1 MPYVMKFLTPESLA
15 STIIGKGGAV
25 ISAIRQ
31 ATSTKM
37 GLTEHNELWP
47 GTDCRVLTIQGS
59 HVEQLSEACRQVI
72 GKLAET
78 AQATPGES
86 VGSMPSDLRL
96 RCIVPRAAAGGI
108 IGKSGV
114 TVKALRE
121 KTGAR
126 ISLSEATSGGPQ
138 GSQVVDVIGNLQA
151 LLLIVEEVNK
161 NTQAVAEEP
170 WFKEWASISGAVANG
185 AGPPLMSRNGRH
197 SSLGVAMPPPP
208 VGPSGGYDHAG
219 REQSFDYDY
228 GMQPG
233 LPAHGN
239 AQVTV
244 PQAGSQGFDGSPL
257 DIVTRIGAT
266 LPPYVLED
274 PRGFAMS
281 CVVPN
286 RLVGGIIG
294 RGGQGTKEV
303 QALTGTKIGIRDIPG
318 DSENRSLNIAGPLTN
333 TCAAYMLMMK
343 RYLDSEAQLVAPD
356 YAASSGGGK
365 GMPDMQQQ
373 LF

>member
-1 MPYVMKFLTPESLA
+1 MKRSHDNLPDVERSGKRHRDGTVSIVMPYILKFLTPEALA
-15 STIIGKGGAV
+15 SSIIGKGGAV
-25 ISAIRQ
+25 ITAIRQ

-47 GTDCRVLTIQGS
+47 GTDCRVLTVQANQID
-59 HVEQLSEACRQVI
+59 HLSEACRHIV

-78 AQATPGES
+78 ASASPGDS
-86 VGSMPSDLRL
+86 VGSLPSELRL
-96 RCIVPRAAAGGI
+96 RTVVPRAAAGGI

-126 ISLSEATSGGPQ
+126 ISLSEAVGIGPQ
-138 GSQVVDVIGNLQA
+138 ASQVVDVIGDLQA
-151 LLLIVEEVNK
+151 LNLIVEEVNR

-170 WFKEWASISGAVANG
+170 WFRDWASQSGVSLSIG
-185 AGPPLMSRNGRH
+185 GTVVMPRH
-197 SSLGVAMPPPP
+197 LGHV
-208 VGPSGGYDHAG
+208 S
-219 REQSFDYDY
+219 
-228 GMQPG
+228 
-233 LPAHGN
+233 
-239 AQVTV
+239 V
-244 PQAGSQGFDGSPL
+244 PQALADPLEAYDQFASQPGQQPTTISTSSAFPPTTGVGEPAM
-257 DIVTRIGAT
+257 DIISRIGAT

-274 PRGFAMS
+274 PRGFALS

-318 DSENRSLNIAGPLTN
+318 DPENRSLNIAGPLTN

-343 RYLDSEAQLVAPD
+343 RYLDSEARI
-356 YAASSGGGK
+356 AS
-365 GMPDMQQQ
+365 
-373 LF
+373 